1 MSDQDREL
9 RAKDLMRTDV
19 FTVRE
24 DDRVDDLLESLLGK
38 HIHGAPVLG
47 ADGNLVGM
55 VTQQDVFFSA
65 MTRSGRGGTA
75 ALPARVGSIMTS
87 PAVSAS
93 EGTGVVSLCR
103 MMHRL
108 RIHHVPIVNDGK
120 VTGIIGS
127 LDICG
132 AVSQKQLG

>member
-1 MSDQDREL
+1 MG
-9 RAKDLMRTDV
+9 RALDI
-19 FTVRE
+19 VR
-24 DDRVDDLLESLLGK
+24 LAIASGALLG
-38 HIHGAPVLG
+38 A
-47 ADGNLVGM
+47 LVWIL
-55 VTQQDVFFSA
+55 
-65 MTRSGRGGTA
+65 TRSGQGGAA

-108 RIHHVPIVNDGK
+108 RIHHVPIVNDGR
-120 VTGIIGS
+120 VTGIVGS